1 MNSTLNNP
9 TVLVVDD
16 SADALS
22 LINDTLE
29 TANINTLVALDGKQ
43 ALSVAKRMLPDMIL
57 LDALMPNMDGFETC
71 RQLKADPALSAIP
84 VIFMT
89 GLTDTE
95 NTLKGLEAGGVDYLT
110 KPVNPNELLARMKV
124 HLANARATN
133 SAHQALDSI
142 GQNIF
147 TVSNDGKMLWG
158 TPHTHAL
165 FAKASASKTWL
176 ETVLP
181 NHVKRW
187 LDSAPYPS
195 QKLKLADCDIE
206 LNIVLLEKRSDN
218 EWLLRLEEAMSV
230 KGEEVLK
237 VALSLTTRESEVLFW
252 IANGKTNKEIS
263 EILGMGVRTVNKHLE
278 QVFPKLGVENRTAA
292 AGIAIR
298 LLD

>member
-1 MNSTLNNP
+1 MSNTLANP

-71 RQLKADPALSAIP
+71 QLLKADPALAAIP

-89 GLTDTE
+89 GLTDTD
-95 NTLKGLEAGGVDYLT
+95 NILKGLEAGGVDYLT
-110 KPVNPNELLARMKV
+110 KPVNPNELLARMRV

-142 GQNIF
+142 GQTIF
-147 TVSNDGKMLWG
+147 TVDSDGHMLWG
-158 TPHTHAL
+158 TPHSYAL
-165 FAKASASKTWL
+165 LAKAASSSNWL
-176 ETVLP
+176 ENRLP
-181 NHVKRW
+181 NHLKRW
-187 LDSAPYPS
+187 LESEPYPG
-195 QKLKLADCDIE
+195 QKLKLADCDLE
-206 LNIVLLEKRSDN
+206 LNIALLEKRSGT
-218 EWLLRLEEAMSV
+218 EYLLRLEEARSV
-230 KGEEVLK
+230 KGEDLLK
-237 VALSLTTRESEVLFW
+237 SHLNLTTRESEVLFW

-278 QVFPKLGVENRTAA
+278 QIFPKLGVENRTAA